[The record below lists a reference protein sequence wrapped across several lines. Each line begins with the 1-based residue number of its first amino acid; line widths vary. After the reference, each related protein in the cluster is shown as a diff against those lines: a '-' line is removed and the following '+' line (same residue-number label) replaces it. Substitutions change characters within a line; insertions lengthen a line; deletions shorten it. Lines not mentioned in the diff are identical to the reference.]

1 MKYLDGIEKNAKSIG
16 SVNTI
21 VNKKGKLFGFNTD
34 YYYIKLMQSKR

>member
-21 VNKKGKLFGFNTD
+21 VNKKENYLALILITMD
-34 YYYIKLMQSKR
+34 QCIL